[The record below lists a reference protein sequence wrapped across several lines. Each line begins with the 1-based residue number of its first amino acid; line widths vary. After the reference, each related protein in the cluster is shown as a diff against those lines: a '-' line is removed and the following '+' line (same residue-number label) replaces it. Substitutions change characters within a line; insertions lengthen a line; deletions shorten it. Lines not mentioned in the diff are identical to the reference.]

1 MEKIQS
7 LEEFYR
13 AKDLRMPGDL
23 KRENGHFNVFNA
35 EEFVGQHAKPL
46 PYARKDFYKIA
57 LVSGRNRY
65 YYADRVMDVETHGL
79 FFANPQVPYQCEPLS
94 EEQDG
99 VFCIFTEAFFH
110 QFTTLKLQE
119 YPVFKPGGQ
128 PILYLP
134 EDQVAPI
141 RQIFD
146 KMLAEM
152 ASDYQYKLD
161 LCRNYVMELIHTGL
175 KMQPI
180 EVSPHTHSNA
190 SSRISS
196 MFSDLLERQF
206 PIESPVQQVNF
217 RSAIDFASQLS
228 VHVNHLNKALKDTT
242 GKSTSELIA
251 DRIVQEAKALL
262 RHTDW
267 NVSEIG
273 YCLGFQEPAH
283 FNNFFKKKTQLTPRS
298 FRTV

>member
-13 AKDLRMPGDL
+13 AKDLRMPENMG
-23 KRENGHFNVFNA
+23 KENGHFNVFNA
-35 EEFVGQHAKPL
+35 EEFVGHHAKPL
-46 PYARKDFYKIA
+46 PYSRKDFYKVA
-57 LVSGRNRY
+57 LISGRNRY
-65 YYADRVMDVETHGL
+65 YYADKTMEVESHAL
-79 FFANPQVPYQCEPLS
+79 FFANPQVPYQCEPLA
-94 EEQDG
+94 EEQSG
-99 VFCIFTEAFFH
+99 LFCIFTEAFFH
-110 QFTTLKLQE
+110 QFTTVKLLD

-128 PILYLP
+128 PIVFLP
-134 EDQVAPI
+134 QEQVGPI
-141 RQIFD
+141 REIFE

-152 ASDYQYKLD
+152 SSNYQHKLD
-161 LCRNYVMELIHTGL
+161 LCRNYVMELIHMGL

-180 EVSPHTHSNA
+180 EISPSHSNA
-190 SSRISS
+190 STRISS
-196 MFSDLLERQF
+196 LFTDLLERQF

-217 RSAIDFASQLS
+217 RSATDFATQLS
-228 VHVNHLNKALKDTT
+228 VHVNHLNKALKDAT
-242 GKSTSELIA
+242 GKSTSELISE
-251 DRIVQEAKALL
+251 RMIQEAKALL

>member
-13 AKDLRMPGDL
+13 AKDLKMPENLG
-23 KRENGHFNVFNA
+23 KENGHFNVFNA

-46 PYARKDFYKIA
+46 PYSRKDFYKIA

-65 YYADRVMDVETHGL
+65 YYADKTMDVESHGL
-79 FFANPQVPYQCEPLS
+79 FFANPQVPYQCEALS
-94 EEQDG
+94 EDQSG
-99 VFCIFTEAFFH
+99 LFCIFTEAFFH
-110 QFTTLKLQE
+110 QYTTLKLQE
-119 YPVFKPGGQ
+119 FPIFKPGGQ
-128 PILYLP
+128 PIVYLP
-134 EDQVAPI
+134 EEQVKPV
-141 RQIFD
+141 RELFE
-146 KMLAEM
+146 KMIAEM
-152 ASDYQYKLD
+152 ASNYQYKLD
-161 LCRNYVMELIHTGL
+161 LCRNYVMELIHMGL

-180 EVSPHTHSNA
+180 EISPAHSNA
-190 SSRISS
+190 STRISS
-196 MFSDLLERQF
+196 LFTDLLERQF

-217 RSAIDFASQLS
+217 RSATDFATQLS
-228 VHVNHLNKALKDTT
+228 VHVNHLNKALKDAT

-251 DRIVQEAKALL
+251 ERIVQEAKALL
-262 RHTDW
+262 MHTDW

>member
-13 AKDLRMPGDL
+13 AKELRMPANLG
-23 KRENGHFNVFNA
+23 RENGHFNVFNS
-35 EEFVGQHAKPL
+35 EEFLGHHARQL
-46 PYARKDFYKIA
+46 PYSRKDFYKIA

-65 YYADRVMDVETHGL
+65 FYADKTMDVESHGL

-94 EEQDG
+94 EEQSG
-99 VFCIFTEAFFH
+99 LFCIFTEAFFH

-119 YPVFKPGGQ
+119 YPIFKPGGQ
-128 PILYLP
+128 PIVYLP
-134 EDQVAPI
+134 DEQVAPV
-141 RQIFD
+141 REIFE

-161 LCRNYVMELIHTGL
+161 LCRNYVMELIHIGL

-180 EVSPHTHSNA
+180 EVSPSHSNA
-190 SSRISS
+190 STRISS
-196 MFSDLLERQF
+196 LFTDLLERQF

-217 RSAIDFASQLS
+217 RSATDFASQLS

-251 DRIVQEAKALL
+251 ERIVQEAKALL
-262 RHTDW
+262 MHTDW

-298 FRTV
+298 FRSV

>member
-13 AKDLRMPGDL
+13 AKELRMPANLG
-23 KRENGHFNVFNA
+23 RENGHFNVFNS
-35 EEFVGQHAKPL
+35 EEFLGHHARQL
-46 PYARKDFYKIA
+46 PYSRKDFYKIA

-65 YYADRVMDVETHGL
+65 FYADKTMDVESHGL

-94 EEQDG
+94 EEQSG
-99 VFCIFTEAFFH
+99 LFCIFTEAFFH

-119 YPVFKPGGQ
+119 YPIFKPGGQ
-128 PILYLP
+128 PIVYLP
-134 EDQVAPI
+134 DEQVAPV
-141 RQIFD
+141 REIFE

-161 LCRNYVMELIHTGL
+161 LCRNYVMELIHMGL

-180 EVSPHTHSNA
+180 EVSPSHSNA
-190 SSRISS
+190 STRISS
-196 MFSDLLERQF
+196 LFTDLLERQF

-217 RSAIDFASQLS
+217 RSATDFASQLS

-251 DRIVQEAKALL
+251 ERIVQEAKALL
-262 RHTDW
+262 MHTDW

-298 FRTV
+298 FRSV

>member
-13 AKDLRMPGDL
+13 AKELRMPANLG
-23 KRENGHFNVFNA
+23 RENGHFNVFNS
-35 EEFVGQHAKPL
+35 EEFLGHHARQL
-46 PYARKDFYKIA
+46 PYSRKDFYKIA

-65 YYADRVMDVETHGL
+65 YYADKTMDVETHGL

-94 EEQDG
+94 EEQSG
-99 VFCIFTEAFFH
+99 LFCIFTEAFFH
-110 QFTTLKLQE
+110 QFTTMKLQE
-119 YPVFKPGGQ
+119 YPIFKPGGQ
-128 PILYLP
+128 PIVYLP
-134 EDQVAPI
+134 DAQVGPV
-141 RQIFD
+141 REIFE

-161 LCRNYVMELIHTGL
+161 LCRNYVMELIHMGL

-180 EVSPHTHSNA
+180 EVSPSHSNA
-190 SSRISS
+190 STRISS
-196 MFSDLLERQF
+196 LFTDLLERQF

-217 RSAIDFASQLS
+217 RSATDFASQLS

-251 DRIVQEAKALL
+251 ERIVQEAKALL
-262 RHTDW
+262 MHTDW

-298 FRTV
+298 FRSV

>member
-13 AKDLRMPGDL
+13 AKELRMPANLG
-23 KRENGHFNVFNA
+23 KENGHFNVFNS
-35 EEFVGQHAKPL
+35 EEFLGHHARQL
-46 PYARKDFYKIA
+46 PYSRKDFYKIA

-65 YYADRVMDVETHGL
+65 YYADKTMDVESHGL

-94 EEQDG
+94 EEQSG
-99 VFCIFTEAFFH
+99 LFCIFTEAFFH

-119 YPVFKPGGQ
+119 YPIFKPGGQ
-128 PILYLP
+128 PIVYLP
-134 EDQVAPI
+134 DEQVAPV
-141 RQIFD
+141 REIFE

-161 LCRNYVMELIHTGL
+161 LCRNYVMELIHMGL

-180 EVSPHTHSNA
+180 EVSPSHSNA
-190 SSRISS
+190 STRISS
-196 MFSDLLERQF
+196 LFTDLLERQF

-217 RSAIDFASQLS
+217 RSATDFASQLS

-251 DRIVQEAKALL
+251 ERIVQEAKALL
-262 RHTDW
+262 MHTDW

-298 FRTV
+298 FRSV

>member
-13 AKDLRMPGDL
+13 AKELRMPANLG
-23 KRENGHFNVFNA
+23 RENGHFNVFNS
-35 EEFVGQHAKPL
+35 EEFLGHHARQL
-46 PYARKDFYKIA
+46 PYSRKDFYKIA

-65 YYADRVMDVETHGL
+65 YYADKTMDVESHGL

-94 EEQDG
+94 EEQSG
-99 VFCIFTEAFFH
+99 LFCIFTEAFFH
-110 QFTTLKLQE
+110 QYTTLKLQE
-119 YPVFKPGGQ
+119 YPIFKPGGQ
-128 PILYLP
+128 PIVYLP
-134 EDQVAPI
+134 DEQVGPV
-141 RQIFD
+141 REIFE

-161 LCRNYVMELIHTGL
+161 LCRNYVMELIHMGL

-180 EVSPHTHSNA
+180 EVSPSHSNA
-190 SSRISS
+190 STRISS
-196 MFSDLLERQF
+196 LFTDLLERQF

-217 RSAIDFASQLS
+217 RSATDFASQLS

-251 DRIVQEAKALL
+251 ERIVQEAKALL
-262 RHTDW
+262 MHTDW

-298 FRTV
+298 FRSV

>member
-13 AKDLRMPGDL
+13 AKDLKMPENLG
-23 KRENGHFNVFNA
+23 KENGHFNVFNA

-46 PYARKDFYKIA
+46 PYSRKDFYKIA

-65 YYADRVMDVETHGL
+65 YYADKTMDVETHGL
-79 FFANPQVPYQCEPLS
+79 FFANPQVPYQCEALS
-94 EEQDG
+94 EDQSG
-99 VFCIFTEAFFH
+99 LFCIFTEAFFH
-110 QFTTLKLQE
+110 QYTTLKLQE
-119 YPVFKPGGQ
+119 FPIFKPGGQ
-128 PILYLP
+128 PIVYLP
-134 EDQVAPI
+134 EEQVKPV
-141 RQIFD
+141 RELFE
-146 KMLAEM
+146 KMLAELG
-152 ASDYQYKLD
+152 SNYQYKLD
-161 LCRNYVMELIHTGL
+161 LCRNYVMELIHMGL

-180 EVSPHTHSNA
+180 EISPAHSNA
-190 SSRISS
+190 STRISS
-196 MFSDLLERQF
+196 LFTDLLERQF

-217 RSAIDFASQLS
+217 RSATDFATQLS
-228 VHVNHLNKALKDTT
+228 VHVNHLNKALKDAT

-251 DRIVQEAKALL
+251 ERIVQEAKALL
-262 RHTDW
+262 MHTDW

>member
-13 AKDLRMPGDL
+13 AKDLNMPANLG
-23 KRENGHFNVFNA
+23 KENGHFNVFNA
-35 EEFVGQHAKPL
+35 QEFLGQHGKPL
-46 PYARKDFYKIA
+46 PYSRKDFYKIA

-65 YYADRVMDVETHGL
+65 YYADKVMDVETHGL
-79 FFANPQVPYQCEPLS
+79 FFANPHVPYQCEPLS
-94 EEQDG
+94 EDQSG
-99 VFCIFTEAFFH
+99 FFCIFTDAFFH
-110 QFTTLKLQE
+110 QYTTLKLQE
-119 YPVFKPGGQ
+119 YAIFKPGGQ
-128 PILYLP
+128 PIVYLP
-134 EDQVAPI
+134 EDQVASI
-141 RQIFD
+141 KYLFE
-146 KMLAEM
+146 KMLSEM

-180 EVSPHTHSNA
+180 AISPHTNSNA
-190 SSRISS
+190 STRISS
-196 MFSDLLERQF
+196 LFTDLLERQF

-217 RSAIDFASQLS
+217 RSATDFASQLS
-228 VHVNHLNKALKDTT
+228 VHVNHLNKALKDAT
-242 GKSTSELIA
+242 GKSTSELIS
-251 DRIVQEAKALL
+251 DRIVQEAKSLL
-262 RHTDW
+262 MHTDW

-298 FRTV
+298 FRSV

>member
-13 AKDLRMPGDL
+13 AKELRMPANLG
-23 KRENGHFNVFNA
+23 RENGHFNVFNS
-35 EEFVGQHAKPL
+35 EEFLGHHARQL
-46 PYARKDFYKIA
+46 PYSRKDFYKIA

-65 YYADRVMDVETHGL
+65 YYADKTMDVETHGL

-94 EEQDG
+94 EEQSG
-99 VFCIFTEAFFH
+99 LFCIFTEAFFH
-110 QFTTLKLQE
+110 QYTTLKLQE
-119 YPVFKPGGQ
+119 YPIFKPGGQ
-128 PILYLP
+128 PIVYLP
-134 EDQVAPI
+134 DAQVAPV
-141 RQIFD
+141 REIFE

-161 LCRNYVMELIHTGL
+161 LCRNYVMELIHMGL

-180 EVSPHTHSNA
+180 EVSPSHSNA
-190 SSRISS
+190 STRISS
-196 MFSDLLERQF
+196 LFTDLLERQF

-217 RSAIDFASQLS
+217 RSATDFASQLS

-251 DRIVQEAKALL
+251 ERIVQEAKALL
-262 RHTDW
+262 MHTDW

-298 FRTV
+298 FRSV